1 MKFKDNRPIF
11 KQIGDYILGN
21 LASRKWHEGDR
32 LVSVREL
39 AAEIEVNPNTVARTY
54 AMLSDMGI
62 IYNQRGIGY
71 FFTEDAP
78 KKATAHLQK
87 EFIDKELPELFK
99 KMNLLDLDIDQIKHY
114 YDVQKNEKK
123 R

>member
-11 KQIGDYILGN
+11 KQIGDYILSN
-21 LASRKWHEGDR
+21 LVSRVWAEGDR
-32 LVSVREL
+32 LASVREL

-54 AMLSDMGI
+54 SMLSEMGI

-71 FFTEDAP
+71 FFTGDAH
-78 KKATAHLQK
+78 KMATELLQK
-87 EFIDKELPELFK
+87 EFIQNEMPELFR

-123 R
+123 

>member
-11 KQIGDYILGN
+11 KQIGDYILSN
-21 LASRKWHEGDR
+21 LVSRVWAEGDR
-32 LVSVREL
+32 LTSVREL

-54 AMLSDMGI
+54 AMLSEMGI

-71 FFTEDAP
+71 FFTADAH
-78 KKATAHLQK
+78 KMATELLQK
-87 EFIDKELPELFK
+87 EFIQNELPELFR

-123 R
+123 

>member
-21 LASRKWHEGDR
+21 LVSRAWSPGDR
-32 LVSVREL
+32 LVSVRDL

-71 FFTEDAP
+71 FFTDEAHT
-78 KKATAHLQK
+78 KASDLLKQ
-87 EFIDKELPELFK
+87 EFIQNELPDLFK
-99 KMNLLDLDIDQIKHY
+99 KMKLLDLDIDQIKHY
-114 YDVQKNEKK
+114 YDAQKNEKK
-123 R
+123 